1 MSSQSPSGN
10 NKHMVVKENIS
21 GSVFQT
27 PLRNGIT
34 LLDNRSLLA
43 DLLSSNSLARG
54 RDSGQK
60 YREVIR
66 TPTIPSSI
74 SEILQNLAMSPSTNF
89 LYHSPGSLEKYVDS
103 FSRER
108 INVLKLMKWRH
119 THSENNETR
128 GEKTD
133 RVVERSFE
141 ASERIDRKDKSSSK
155 GRNKENSERGSKI
168 NSNDNS
174 GSKSVTSESEISL
187 ATAKN
192 IEKIVESLFTERV
205 LAKKNLMNMFDN
217 ESLVGCNKNSIEH
230 NNREIGTCKNLICGE
245 KEILSPTLM
254 KRKTPRTENS
264 ESVCKEKEVSS
275 PQKENVNLNSNI
287 QQDYKFLNRGSLI
300 QSNNPSTFKEL
311 MMNSPIER
319 RIRKVSTSSYNFLSE
334 SKSAYSPK
342 KKIIFCSEKK
352 NPSHMN
358 TSAKS
363 SSSEFSTDRKERK
376 RLRKSSDQLKFLRE
390 TYEEN
395 HNKDWTKEMITEI
408 SNMVGLPENKVYKW
422 FWDKKNKEMREK
434 KVFYIESGRKES
446 SIQGENAN

>member
-21 GSVFQT
+21 GSIFQT

-60 YREVIR
+60 NREVIR

-128 GEKTD
+128 GDKTD
-133 RVVERSFE
+133 RNVERNLD
-141 ASERIDRKDKSSSK
+141 ASDRIYRKDKSSSK
-155 GRNKENSERGSKI
+155 GRNKENSERGSKL
-168 NSNDNS
+168 NSNENS
-174 GSKSVTSESEISL
+174 ASKSVTSESEISL
-187 ATAKN
+187 ATARN

-217 ESLVGCNKNSIEH
+217 ESLVGCNKNSIE
-230 NNREIGTCKNLICGE
+230 NNREIGTSKNLICGE
-245 KEILSPTLM
+245 KENLTPTLM
-254 KRKTPRTENS
+254 KRKTYRTENS
-264 ESVCKEKEVSS
+264 ESDSKEKEVSP
-275 PQKENVNLNSNI
+275 PQKENLNSNI
-287 QQDYKFLNRGSLI
+287 QQDYQFQNRGSLT
-300 QSNNPSTFKEL
+300 QSKNPSTFKEL

-319 RIRKVSTSSYNFLSE
+319 RIRKVSSSSYNFLSE

-352 NPSHMN
+352 NPSNMN

-376 RLRKSSDQLKFLRE
+376 RLRKSSDQLKFLRD

-408 SNMVGLPENKVYKW
+408 SNRVGLPENKVYKW

-434 KVFYIESGRKES
+434 KVFFIESGRKEPLV
-446 SIQGENAN
+446 QGENAN